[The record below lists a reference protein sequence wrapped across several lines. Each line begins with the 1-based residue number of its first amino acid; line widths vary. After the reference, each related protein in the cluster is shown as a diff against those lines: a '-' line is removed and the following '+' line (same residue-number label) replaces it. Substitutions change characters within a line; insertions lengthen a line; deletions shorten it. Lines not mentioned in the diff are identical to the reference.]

1 VSERSERT
9 SRLSSVRLVL
19 VRHGESLWNTEKR
32 YQGQADSGLTNRGR
46 AQAEV
51 AATALVDRFG
61 TADLVLTSDLP
72 RARDTAA
79 AYESRVGA
87 VPVRVDARL
96 REIDVGDWTGRTFAD
111 VAEAHPEQ
119 LAEFERGVDVRR
131 GGGETFAE
139 LRERVWA
146 VLTEAAAEVGDGTV
160 LAFAHGGSIR
170 VAAAAALRVPPP
182 GQREFAPPVNCS
194 LTVID
199 YRGPDA
205 THALVAYNLPTA
217 AGATGGAD

>member
-1 VSERSERT
+1 M
-9 SRLSSVRLVL
+9 SVRLVL

-32 YQGQADSGLTNRGR
+32 YQGQADSGLTERGL

-51 AATALVDRFG
+51 AAAIVEAGFG

-79 AYESRVGA
+79 AYESRFGG

-96 REIDVGDWTGRTFAD
+96 REIDVGDWTGRTFAE
-111 VAEAHPEQ
+111 VAAAHPER

-146 VLTEAAAEVGDGTV
+146 ALTEAAAEVGAGTV
-160 LAFAHGGSIR
+160 VAFAHGGSIR

-182 GQREFAPPVNCS
+182 GHRQFSPPVNCS

-199 YRGPDA
+199 YGGPDA
-205 THALVAYNLPTA
+205 THALVAYNQPTA